1 MKTNDLQNEVIHKG
15 RQAFPKKICSFLRI
29 VLRISESLKTKELT
43 STYAMDT
50 DTLELKQM
58 KNEAHVS

>member
-1 MKTNDLQNEVIHKG
+1 MFFSTYC
-15 RQAFPKKICSFLRI
+15 ATT
-29 VLRISESLKTKELT
+29 ISESLKTKELT

-58 KNEAHVS
+58 KNEAHGS

>member
-1 MKTNDLQNEVIHKG
+1 MFFSTYC
-15 RQAFPKKICSFLRI
+15 AT
-29 VLRISESLKTKELT
+29 ISESLKTKELT

-58 KNEAHVS
+58 KNEAHVF

>member
-1 MKTNDLQNEVIHKG
+1 MFFSTYCTTI
-15 RQAFPKKICSFLRI
+15 P
-29 VLRISESLKTKELT
+29 ESLKTKELT

>member
-1 MKTNDLQNEVIHKG
+1 MFFSTY
-15 RQAFPKKICSFLRI
+15 CTT
-29 VLRISESLKTKELT
+29 ISESLKTKELT

-58 KNEAHVS
+58 KNEAHFTNADIYPDQLLFLHLTKM

>member
-15 RQAFPKKICSFLRI
+15 RQAFPKKICSF
-29 VLRISESLKTKELT
+29 LRISESLKTKELT

-58 KNEAHVS
+58 KNEAHMS

>member
-1 MKTNDLQNEVIHKG
+1 MFFSTYYTT
-15 RQAFPKKICSFLRI
+15 
-29 VLRISESLKTKELT
+29 ISESLKTKELT